1 MPLHAFHVSVCE
13 IEFDE
18 KQKQLEI
25 THRIFLDDLEIALT
39 DWSKEKV
46 DVLNPEDPELLNQM
60 IGQYLTEKTTYLL
73 NGKSVNASYL
83 GSEKEESVMYCYQV
97 ITGVKKVKSLK
108 VTNETLMET
117 YDDQTNIVHIEKD
130 DQMKSLKLSKS
141 EIWGEVR
148 FD

>member
-1 MPLHAFHVSVCE
+1 MSLHAFHVSVCE

-46 DVLNPEDPELLNQM
+46 DVLNPDDPDKLDLM
-60 IGQYLTEKTTYLL
+60 IGKYLTEKTSYHL
-73 NGKSVNASYL
+73 NSKSASAIYL

-108 VTNETLMET
+108 VTNKTLMEI
-117 YDDQTNIVHIEKD
+117 YDDQTNIVHVENG
-130 DQMKSLKLSKS
+130 DQMKSLKLSNS
-141 EIWGEVR
+141 EYWGEAS

>member
-13 IEFDE
+13 IAFDE

-46 DVLNPEDPELLNQM
+46 DVLNPHDPKKLDRM
-60 IGQYLTEKTTYLL
+60 IGKYLVERTSYQL
-73 NGKSVNASYL
+73 NGKPVSATYL

-97 ITGVKKVKSLK
+97 ITNVKKVKSLK
-108 VTNETLMET
+108 VTNKTLMET
-117 YDDQTNIVHIEKD
+117 YEDQSNIVHVINGD
-130 DQMKSLKLSKS
+130 RMKSLKLSKS
-141 EIWGEVR
+141 ETWGEVD